1 MIGIL
6 AEKPS
11 QARNFAKALGGQ
23 KGVYNGEQYLIV
35 PARGHL
41 YGFLPNPN
49 EMVAPA
55 LVEKYKSWGIEN
67 LPWNETDIN
76 WKYGMKEDAQSALD
90 TIKSQLGMCDEIVIG
105 TDDDPTGEG
114 TLLAWEII
122 SELNLQANTYS
133 RMFFADES
141 EKEVQKAFT
150 NRKVLGHALSCMYDD
165 PDYKQALFRTKW
177 DYLSIQWTRVAASFS
192 PRGQMP
198 RQGRLK
204 SAMVKIV
211 GDQLELV
218 KNYVKKPFYQAR
230 FIDENKVIYTN
241 KDEPTFDKKED
252 VPIQNFHSSSVVCD
266 KKEIKYTAPPKF
278 LDLATLG
285 GILAPK
291 GVPAKTVLTTYQKL
305 YEAKIVSYPRTE
317 DKCITIEQFNE
328 LLPLVDKIASLVGVD
343 ASLMTH
349 RQPRKTHVKTGMAHG
364 ANRPGSVVPSS
375 LDTLDAQYGV
385 GAKMIYVTLAKN
397 YLATLCED
405 YEFEKQTGHVQDYP
419 KFIGTANVPK
429 SLGWKQVF
437 GADVTDDE
445 DDETSVGL
453 GTNADPY
460 VYEGANPKPTAPT
473 MKWLMKQLEKHDVGT
488 GATRTSTYADVTN
501 AKSKNPLLIEKKGKL
516 SMAPVGETSYILLP
530 GTHIGSLDLT
540 EKVMAQMKEIYDGK
554 TTGDEYLH
562 EIQQM
567 VVDDIEVMRANSKNI
582 TATGVAVP
590 VREKYTGNWNG
601 KDVTFAKEWS
611 GHTFTDAECEALC
624 RGESVKITAVS
635 AKTGKEF
642 TCEGKLEIQT
652 YKGKKFVGFKVDPE
666 SMSSADGAD
675 RYTGEWNGKKVAFK
689 REWAGHHFTD
699 EECEALC
706 RGETISVKGKTKD
719 GKDFECQGSLEIQ
732 DYKGRKFVGFKMKEN
747 AGTTTDERWVGT
759 WNGKKIAFK
768 RDWSGHHFTDDECEA
783 LCRGEVINITATSS
797 KTGKDFNVSGKLEI
811 QDFKGRKYVGFK
823 ADFGANTSSK
833 KGIPESFCQH
843 KFTDDEMVLLE
854 MGKEVF
860 IKGFVSKAGKA
871 FDAYISYGKNKDGR
885 MGFIFNFDRK

>member
-11 QARNFAKALGGQ
+11 QARNFAKALGGNP
-23 KGVYNGEQYLIV
+23 GTYNGEDFLIV

-41 YGFLPNPN
+41 YGFMSNPE

-55 LVEKYKSWGIEN
+55 LVSKYKSWDISS
-67 LPWNETDIN
+67 LPWNETDIH
-76 WKYGMKEDAQSALD
+76 WAYATKPDTRQTLADIKMKFS
-90 TIKSQLGMCDEIVIG
+90 KCDEIVIG

-122 SELNLQANTYS
+122 SELGLRVGTYS

-141 EKEVQKAFT
+141 EKEVQKAFVG
-150 NRKVLGHALSCMYDD
+150 RKVLGHDLSCMYDD

-177 DYLSIQWTRVAASFS
+177 DYLSMQWTRIASKYS
-192 PRGQMP
+192 PMGQTP

-218 KNYVKKPFYQAR
+218 KNYVKKPYYQAR
-230 FIDENKVIYTN
+230 FIDENKVVYTN
-241 KDEPTFDKKED
+241 KEEPTFDKKED
-252 VPIQNFHSSSVVCD
+252 VPIQNFHASRVTCD
-266 KKEIKYTAPPKF
+266 KKEIKYSAPPKF

-291 GVPAKTVLTTYQKL
+291 GVPAKTVLNTYQKL

-375 LDTLDAQYGV
+375 LDTLDSMYGV
-385 GAKMIYVTLAKN
+385 GAKLIYVTLAKN

-405 YEFEKQTGHVQDYP
+405 YEFEKQTGHVTDYP

-429 SLGWKQVF
+429 SMGWKLVF

-453 GTNADPY
+453 GTKADPY

-473 MKWLMKQLEKHDVGT
+473 MKWLMKQLEKYDVGT
-488 GATRTSTYADVTN
+488 GATRTSTYADITN
-501 AKSKNPLLIEKKGKL
+501 AKTKNPLLVEKKGKL
-516 SMAPVGETSYILLP
+516 TMAPVGETSYILLP
-530 GTHIGSLDLT
+530 GTHIGSLDMT
-540 EKVMAQMKEIYDGK
+540 EKVMKQMKDIYNGV
-554 TTGDEYLH
+554 TNGDEYLH

-567 VVDDIEVMRANSKNI
+567 IIDDIAVMAANGKNI
-582 TATGVAVP
+582 VNNTP
-590 VREKYTGNWNG
+590 VREKYTGTWNG
-601 KDVTFAKEWS
+601 REVTFNKDWS
-611 GHTFTDAECEALC
+611 GHQFTDAECEALC
-624 RGESVKITAVS
+624 RGESIEIHATS

-642 TCEGKLEIQT
+642 ICAGKLEIQDF
-652 YKGKKFVGFKVDPE
+652 KGRKFIGFKMDPD
-666 SMSSADGAD
+666 SLKSADASD
-675 RYTGEWNGKKVAFK
+675 RYTGTWNGKNVTFK
-689 REWAGHHFTD
+689 KEWAGHKFTD
-699 EECEALC
+699 AECEALC
-706 RGETISVKGKTKD
+706 RGEVITITAKTKS
-719 GKDFECQGSLEIQ
+719 GKYFECQGSLEIQ
-732 DYKGRKFVGFKMKEN
+732 TYKDKKFVGFKMKEATESTN
-747 AGTTTDERWVGT
+747 EKWIGT
-759 WNGKKIAFK
+759 WNGRKVAFK
-768 RDWSGHHFTDDECEA
+768 RDWSGHHFTDDECES
-783 LCRGEVINITATSS
+783 LCNGETIDITATSA

-811 QDFKGRKYVGFK
+811 QDFKGRKFVGFK
-823 ADFGANTSSK
+823 ADFGGTSK

-843 KFTDDEMVLLE
+843 KFTDDEMAMLE

-871 FDAYISYGKNKDGR
+871 FDAYISYGDTKDGKK
-885 MGFIFNFDRK
+885 GFIFNFDKK